1 MDATATAER
10 PRLKGMLHAAPARIG
25 MIIPSVNSMT
35 EPQFNRLAPP
45 GLAVHVARARVA
57 GHWKRPLAD
66 MAQEI
71 ADSARLL
78 SDVAPDLIVFH
89 CTDTSM
95 TQGPQG
101 EGRILDIVRD
111 ATGIDAVATSRLVLE
126 ALQALRLR
134 KLVLLSPYKSN
145 SAVIA
150 YLEATGFSVVHDVA
164 LALEPLEFACVTPA
178 QWSALARENDREEA
192 DGIFLSCTN
201 TTQIDAIA
209 DIEQALGKPVVN
221 SNQAVLWGCL
231 RRLKPKLGTVPPMPG
246 LGRLMQQNALMRG
259 EA

>member
-1 MDATATAER
+1 MEAVTTLARTVTASPLTQ
-10 PRLKGMLHAAPARIG
+10 ARIG

-57 GHWKRPLAD
+57 GPWKRPLAE
-66 MAQEI
+66 MAEEI
-71 ADSARLL
+71 AASARLL

-111 ATGIDAVATSRLVLE
+111 ATGIEAVATSRLVLE
-126 ALQALRLR
+126 ALQALGLR

-145 SAVIA
+145 RAVID
-150 YLEATGFSVVHDVA
+150 YLQATGFTVVHDIG
-164 LALEPLEFACVTPA
+164 LGLDSLQFAAVTPRE
-178 QWSALARENDREEA
+178 WTELARQHDRPEA

-201 TTQIDAIA
+201 TTQIEAIA
-209 DIEQALGKPVVN
+209 DIERALGKPVVN
-221 SNQAVLWGCL
+221 SNQAVLWGCVK
-231 RRLKPKLGTVPPMPG
+231 RLKSALAPLMSMPQLGK
-246 LGRLMQQNALMRG
+246 LMQRLH
-259 EA
+259 